1 MGWMIMNCW
10 QKLIERLDLS
20 SCGLTDMPSLPSRH
34 CKTIKELDI
43 SSNIQYF
50 QKSIIFNFFNLFW
63 HFLLFFFEKKTIW
76 KF

>member
-1 MGWMIMNCW
+1 MGINYEKNELLRYAFSKGDESMGWMIMNCW

-43 SSNIQYF
+43 SSNYIQ
-50 QKSIIFNFFNLFW
+50 
-63 HFLLFFFEKKTIW
+63 
-76 KF
+76 